1 MATALIAPTEDS
13 KLLAAPAGL
22 QSLLV
27 CFSSSDDWRAL
38 ITMTGKLA
46 LPGNAAVH
54 VCYKDLT
61 NLYPIGGA
69 KVGGQEY
76 RVPFD
81 SLPSS
86 LHAAKAL
93 RAMGLSV
100 EFTELPALRRE
111 SRQQLSS
118 HREADLIVMTT
129 TFSASIAL
137 CSQALASRAVRLL
150 RKPILFLRADQGPA
164 ATRDHAGP
172 AVAAVSLSERS
183 PEVVQRAAEY
193 AESLGSSLTVVHIV
207 DSLHD
212 FSRPDNL
219 MSLMCAC
226 ETLGK
231 SVARSGLPTSPRLV
245 HGTIA
250 DVLTNAD
257 FISDASFVALG
268 VDMSEGPGDAAE
280 SDGLRETI
288 VRNASCPVLLIPT
301 KVSSSHLK
309 SRLPDRTRGR
319 HSMPR

>member
-1 MATALIAPTEDS
+1 VATALITPIEDPQ
-13 KLLAAPAGL
+13 LLVSAGL
-22 QSLLV
+22 KRLLV

-38 ITMTGKLA
+38 VAMAGRLA

-61 NLYPIGGA
+61 NLYA
-69 KVGGQEY
+69 LSETRVNGQEY

-100 EFTELPALRRE
+100 EFTDLPALRRE
-111 SRQQLSS
+111 SCQKLSS

-129 TFSASIAL
+129 AFSASIAL

-150 RKPILFLRADQGPA
+150 RKPILFLRADQGSA
-164 ATRDHAGP
+164 ATQDHTGP

-183 PEVVQRAAEY
+183 SPVVQHAAKY
-193 AESLGSSLTVVHIV
+193 AETLGSSLTVLHVV

-231 SVARSGLPTSPRLV
+231 SVAQSGLPTYPRLT
-245 HGTIA
+245 HGTVA
-250 DVLTNAD
+250 DVLTKAD
-257 FISDASFVALG
+257 FISNASFVALG
-268 VDMSEGPGDAAE
+268 VDLSEGRTDAAE
-280 SDGLRETI
+280 SDALRETV
-288 VRNASCPVLLIPT
+288 VRNAPCPILLIPT
-301 KVSSSHLK
+301 NERYSVE
-309 SRLPDRTRGR
+309 
-319 HSMPR
+319 